1 LGIETDVAGVAASS
15 VDGSRLIASLGSVL
29 VNNLNGGGGLS
40 GADSITITDRQ
51 GESVTVNGLDAYHSL
66 DQIIDA
72 INTAAGAA
80 NVDVTIDLNS
90 TRSGLQA
97 TDSSGGTSNLIITG
111 AAADA
116 LKIST
121 APAGVTSTTVRGTSL
136 QLRYV
141 SESSRLSDLNF
152 GRGIGLGRFRIQ
164 DGLGESAVVDIGS
177 DSVTLFDVIQEIN
190 SRGLAINARVNDNGD
205 GIQIES
211 DLGPGETA
219 FTAIKIT
226 SVSGTTAKDLNI
238 LGTSQTIEDASI
250 NGSYERSVE
259 LSETDTLAKVVSKIN
274 AAGIPVSASIINS
287 GSASGGATP
296 YRINFTSAISGRLGE
311 MLVDAGEVDLGVTS
325 LIQGQDARVFFGA
338 TNPED
343 GFLITS
349 STNSITGAVAG
360 VTLNLKSAS
369 DDPVTLTVTRDTE
382 SILAAV
388 NQFVTTFNDVVG
400 RLNQYDFFDVDT
412 KKKGVLLG
420 NSTTSNVRQALY
432 RAVQGKATGV
442 SSQYQYLF
450 QVGIRVGNKG
460 EISFDQTK
468 FEQAYASDPEGVT
481 NLFAAF
487 EASTSPSEEILPGV
501 TVQRTEQN
509 VTTRGFGDIF
519 DSLADDLTNSIDGMV
534 TLAGNSFRDQIEFAN
549 KRIGEFD
556 LRLESK
562 RRRLESQF
570 AAMEAALARL
580 QGQSNSLISLAA
592 NVSLAQ
598 SR

>member
-1 LGIETDVAGVAASS
+1 
-15 VDGSRLIASLGSVL
+15 

-190 SRGLAINARVNDNGD
+190 SRGLAINARVNENGD

>member
-1 LGIETDVAGVAASS
+1 
-15 VDGSRLIASLGSVL
+15 
-29 VNNLNGGGGLS
+29 
-40 GADSITITDRQ
+40 
-51 GESVTVNGLDAYHSL
+51 
-66 DQIIDA
+66 
-72 INTAAGAA
+72 
-80 NVDVTIDLNS
+80 
-90 TRSGLQA
+90 
-97 TDSSGGTSNLIITG
+97 
-111 AAADA
+111 
-116 LKIST
+116 
-121 APAGVTSTTVRGTSL
+121 
-136 QLRYV
+136 
-141 SESSRLSDLNF
+141 LSDLNY

-164 DGLGESAVVDIGS
+164 DGLGDSAVVDIGS

-190 SRGLAINARVNDNGD
+190 SRGLAIRARVNDNGD

-211 DLGPGETA
+211 DLGPGQTA

-238 LGTSQTIEDASI
+238 LGTSQTIADASI
-250 NGSYERSVE
+250 NGSYERTVE

-287 GSASGGATP
+287 GTASGGATP
-296 YRINFTSAISGRLGE
+296 YRMNFTSAISGRFGE
-311 MLVDAGEVDLGVTS
+311 MLIDAGGVDLGVTS

-360 VTLNLKSAS
+360 VTLNLKSAG
-369 DDPVTLTVTRDTE
+369 DDPVTVTITRDTE

-549 KRIGEFD
+549 KRVGEFD